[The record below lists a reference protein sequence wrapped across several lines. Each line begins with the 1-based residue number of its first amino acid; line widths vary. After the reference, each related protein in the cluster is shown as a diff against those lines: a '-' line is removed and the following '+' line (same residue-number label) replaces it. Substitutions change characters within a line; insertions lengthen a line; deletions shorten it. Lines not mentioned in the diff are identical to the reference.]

1 MTFKHINF
9 LDSPV
14 MRELERISK
23 AKGEFNSSSVESV
36 VKKVAASKPKKKVSY
51 KPGKD
56 LMQDILKLADG
67 LRAKGFE
74 KQADSLETKFFDYK
88 KAETHLYRAIDED
101 GDDVID
107 FAHPH
112 AAKPISDSEHAK
124 VPNILERHKKIVD
137 VVNKQPTGKYGA
149 DVADII
155 KDAEDILG
163 LKKKAIEPEFMQ
175 GASQF
180 AVNMGKTPGFIAR
193 QIPTFLGKVPLGV
206 GGILGL
212 STAIIAGSAIGYLAG
227 DAIFN
232 YVFDKTDLVDSG
244 ERLKSELGDVEREIT
259 EVVNHFQK
267 STDWTNPVKDFNDA
281 FDLVTKIQKEH
292 KDMSSNQEQNA
303 KQMANLTNQLIGSI
317 SDARKAVARI
327 SAIAGDKTGWV
338 SQIIP
343 GFEGHGFHDVFL
355 SAQNFIKVA
364 DRTTSDMQRIF
375 QQTLNSIKEKE
386 PEKYNEIT
394 QAGAEPEAKKI
405 MTDFAKKVPGVSQ
418 DKTSPGNV
426 TLIAKALNNLASYS
440 LKIGDNN
447 DKFFTAMANIF
458 SDPKALTVPFA
469 QILYNLEKAG
479 LEDIQQ
485 YKTAQDFKQNFINYW
500 ENEYKKTKT
509 SSLKKKI
516 FQKIAGI
523 KGRPDPVATPGA
535 PAKTNQPSSEQ
546 TPQAR
551 RPSPAAQEPEKG
563 AVQRLQMIL
572 NSLGMALASD
582 LKNKNL
588 ANILISTGPKGAE
601 TIDQFDGKWGPNTD
615 AAVQAAAKLG
625 VEGMTPGATYSQKP
639 KKPDELAAAAAKA
652 EKNVNAIAQYMKQK
666 GMEGKIPAAVIKKR
680 TYRTLDRIKSGST
693 VDNTWVSQDDYDGN
707 DAIPVTTADFIS
719 FMDLDKLIK
728 RAGLIGDVFNE
739 APVQAIQKEEPQA
752 NFRNKEIVDPWGP
765 TAKASFIESVRL
777 LKSAQAQTMGRTKQ
791 GWIEILKRFDARA
804 FHQYQTAVNAED
816 ADANIVQTKILY
828 RKVIAN
834 LGQKLNGAKD
844 LPDNQVISAYDLD
857 YKLQA
862 AGGDVAAYTG
872 KSKPV
877 QNQEQV
883 NEGTGYTRSAVG
895 RYIAGL
901 SDEVDLYNLHLQ
913 FGDNVM
919 SNYENYHKY
928 IATKTWEIR
937 DLRTM
942 PNLFVERMISSL
954 NYEASLIYMNI
965 NPSQIVQLPNIP
977 PKTTY
982 RNLPQVYPPL
992 TDKIILLAN
1001 YKNFLEILQ
1010 GVKSDLKMVFSKIS
1024 DQISQNNGD
1033 PEAFHATK
1041 DAWNR
1046 WSDAITEM
1054 YNNATRAYTDV
1065 NRGVSRGQFS

>member
-523 KGRPDPVATPGA
+523 KGAPALVATPGV
-535 PAKTNQPSSEQ
+535 PAKTNQPLSSQQ

-551 RPSPAAQEPEKG
+551 RPSPDAQEPEKG
-563 AVQRLQMIL
+563 TVQRMQMIL
-572 NSLGMALASD
+572 NKLGMELVSYND
-582 LKNKNL
+582 QKTKNL
-588 ANILISTGPKGAE
+588 ANILIATGPKGMAA
-601 TIDQFDGKWGPNTD
+601 IDQFDGKWGPNTD

-625 VEGMTPGATYSQKP
+625 IEGMTPGATYSEKP
-639 KKPDELAAAAAKA
+639 KSADDLAAAAAKA
-652 EKNVNAIAQYMKQK
+652 EKNINAIAKYMKQND
-666 GMEGKIPAAVIKKR
+666 MESKIPAAVIKKR
-680 TYRTLDRIKSGST
+680 TYKTLDIIQSGST
-693 VDNTWVSQDDYDGN
+693 VDDTWVSQDDYDGN

-739 APVQAIQKEEPQA
+739 APVKEAPKA
-752 NFRNKEIVDPWGP
+752 NLKNEKIVDPWEA

-777 LKSAQAQTMGRTKQ
+777 LKSAQQAQTMGRTKQ
-791 GWIEILKRFDARA
+791 RWIEILKRFDARA
-804 FHQYQTAVNAED
+804 FGQHQREANAED

-828 RKVIAN
+828 RKFIEN
-834 LGQKLNGAKD
+834 LVQKLNAAKS
-844 LPDNQVISAYDLD
+844 LPNNQVISAYDLD
-857 YKLQA
+857 YKLKA
-862 AGGDVAAYTG
+862 SPG
-872 KSKPV
+872 

-883 NEGTGYTRSAVG
+883 NEGAEHTRSAVG

-901 SDEVDLYNLHLQ
+901 SDEIDLDNLHLQ

-942 PNLFVERMISSL
+942 PNLFVDRMIDKL

-982 RNLPQVYPPL
+982 LNLPQVYPLL

-1024 DQISQNNGD
+1024 DQISQNKGD
-1033 PEAFHATK
+1033 LEAFHATK
-1041 DAWNR
+1041 DAWYR

>member
-163 LKKKAIEPEFMQ
+163 LKKKAQLSEMA
-175 GASQF
+175 GAG
-180 AVNMGKTPGFIAR
+180 AWLEAAPAAT
-193 QIPTFLGKVPLGV
+193 
-206 GGILGL
+206 GL
-212 STAIIAGSAIGYLAG
+212 SGVAVTGAVGLATTLSLAISAGVLTGYLANKLFSHIYDKKELI
-227 DAIFN
+227 DAGKNFI
-232 YVFDKTDLVDSG
+232 
-244 ERLKSELGDVEREIT
+244 SELDDL
-259 EVVNHFQK
+259 EV
-267 STDWTNPVKDFNDA
+267 
-281 FDLVTKIQKEH
+281 
-292 KDMSSNQEQNA
+292 SNQEENGTITAEQKIVFDAFKKDFVKFEQDYN
-303 KQMANLTNQLIGSI
+303 KKDINSLNQVISGLNNL
-317 SDARKAVARI
+317 RKLAVRI
-327 SAIAGDKTGWV
+327 SSIVGGKGSAGGGMGINPLNWTEYFTG
-338 SQIIP
+338 
-343 GFEGHGFHDVFL
+343 GDEFRDAFL
-355 SAQNFIKVA
+355 AAQNFIKVA
-364 DRTTSDMQRIF
+364 DIEMTS
-375 QQTLNSIKEKE
+375 QQNVLQSTLEEFKKTS
-386 PEKYNEIT
+386 PEEYNKIT
-394 QAGAEPEAKKI
+394 QNMAEPEAKKI

-418 DKTSPGNV
+418 DKTSSGNV
-426 TLIAKALNNLASYS
+426 TSIAKALNNLASYS
-440 LKIGDNN
+440 LQIGDNN

-523 KGRPDPVATPGA
+523 KGAPASVATPGV
-535 PAKTNQPSSEQ
+535 PAKMNQPLSSQQ

-551 RPSPAAQEPEKG
+551 RPSPDAQEPEKG

-572 NSLGMALASD
+572 NRLGMELASKND

-588 ANILISTGPKGAE
+588 PNILISTGPKGMAA
-601 TIDQFDGKWGPNTD
+601 IDQFDGKWGPNTD

-625 VEGMTPGATYSQKP
+625 IEGMTPGATYSEKP
-639 KKPDELAAAAAKA
+639 KSTDDLAAAAAKA
-652 EKNVNAIAQYMKQK
+652 EKNINAIAKYMKK
-666 GMEGKIPAAVIKKR
+666 IGMEKKIPADVIKKR

-719 FMDLDKLIK
+719 FMDLDELIK
-728 RAGLIGDVFNE
+728 RAVLIGDVFNE
-739 APVQAIQKEEPQA
+739 APVQAIQKEEPKA
-752 NFRNKEIVDPWGP
+752 NFKNKEIVDPWRT

-777 LKSAQAQTMGRTKQ
+777 LKSAQQAQTMGRTKQ
-791 GWIEILKRFDARA
+791 GWREILKRFDARA
-804 FHQYQTAVNAED
+804 FHQYQKAVSAED
-816 ADANIVQTKILY
+816 ADNNIVQTKNLY
-828 RKVIAN
+828 RKVIEN
-834 LGQKLNGAKD
+834 LGQKLNAAKK

-857 YKLQA
+857 YKLHA
-862 AGGDVAAYTG
+862 AGGEVAAYTS
-872 KSKPV
+872 KSEPV
-877 QNQEQV
+877 QNQE
-883 NEGTGYTRSAVG
+883 NEGTEYTRSAVG

-901 SDEVDLYNLHLQ
+901 SDEIDLDNLHQQ

-919 SNYENYHKY
+919 NNYKDYHEY
-928 IATKTWEIR
+928 IATKTWEIK

-942 PNLFVERMISSL
+942 PNLFVDRMIDTL
-954 NYEASLIYMNI
+954 NYKDSLIYMNI
-965 NPSQIVQLPNIP
+965 SPSQIVQLPNIP

-982 RNLPQVYPPL
+982 LNLPQVYPPL

-1024 DQISQNNGD
+1024 DQISQNKGD
-1033 PEAFHATK
+1033 LEAFHATK
-1041 DAWNR
+1041 DAWYR